1 MKKTL
6 LILTALASLTMA
18 NSSRAALGWTLDEC
32 KQHWGEPV
40 RSWAGDR
47 TYYMF
52 EFKNYIICVG
62 FLHDKVSRA
71 QYSRNVPDSLP
82 SEEIQSI
89 LKVNAPSVVW
99 PLKPDVKDDLG
110 HKTYEWVATGVS
122 AILEDN
128 MLMVLTD
135 KENEYTNKQRE
146 KNSSDL

>member
-52 EFKNYIICVG
+52 EFNNYIICVA

-71 QYSRNVPDSLP
+71 QYCRNVPDSLS

-89 LKVNAPSVVW
+89 LKVNTPSVIW
-99 PLKPDVKDDLG
+99 PIKPDVKDDLG
-110 HKTYEWVATGVS
+110 HTKYEWIAAGIS
-122 AILEDN
+122 ASLEDN
-128 MLMVLTD
+128 RLMIQTNE
-135 KENEYTNKQRE
+135 ENEYTEKIFKQ
-146 KNSSDL
+146 NSSDL